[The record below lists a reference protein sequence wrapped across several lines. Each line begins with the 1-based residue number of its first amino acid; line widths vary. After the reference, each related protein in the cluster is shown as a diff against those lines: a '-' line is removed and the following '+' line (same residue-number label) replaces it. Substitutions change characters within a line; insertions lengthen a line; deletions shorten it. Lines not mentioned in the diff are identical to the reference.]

1 MPSEPAGLEIIQV
14 AVRVARA
21 FDAIGVRHMLVGSVA
36 TSLYGDPRLTN
47 DIDFVAALTAE
58 QVGPLSAA
66 LGDEFDV
73 DQDALADAMS
83 SGGSWNI
90 FFTPWMSKVDLFAF
104 SGSELQRA
112 QLARAVRVET
122 GAGELN
128 VLSPADSVLSKL
140 IWFRDGGGVSDQQ
153 WRDVIGVLR
162 VNELDLLDLRAW
174 ALRLG
179 LEDLLEKALRA
190 ARPG

>member
-1 MPSEPAGLEIIQV
+1 MV
-14 AVRVARA
+14 
-21 FDAIGVRHMLVGSVA
+21 VGSVA

-47 DIDFVAALTAE
+47 DIDFVVELTAAR
-58 QVGPLSAA
+58 VATFSAT

-73 DQDALADAMS
+73 DQDALADAMRS
-83 SGGSWNI
+83 
-90 FFTPWMSKVDLFAF
+90 
-104 SGSELQRA
+104 
-112 QLARAVRVET
+112 
-122 GAGELN
+122 GAGALN

-140 IWFRDGGGVSDQQ
+140 SWFRDGGGVSDQQ

-162 VNELDLLDLRAW
+162 VNEVDLADLRAW

-179 LEDLLEKALRA
+179 LQELLEKALRA